1 MSTCQIKRITSLPL
15 PSKTTTQARYYRL
28 HDKLVETDLGQ
39 RGVNKLVA
47 LKSSN
52 IHLPQDDVKETKA
65 APKAW
70 KREETD
76 LKELFKEELETGA
89 IEEAKV
95 KEKLTTATLLEERPL
110 KAVVLKLRRLRE
122 EHMEDCQNPS
132 DIEPSEANVKR
143 YLDSAQPEAAPSSIT
158 HISGSISA
166 ESSRFWKKFTEE
178 QSNHPF
184 KLTQDLIEANA
195 IKREVVWQRVKGDKR

>member
-1 MSTCQIKRITSLPL
+1 M
-15 PSKTTTQARYYRL
+15 
-28 HDKLVETDLGQ
+28 
-39 RGVNKLVA
+39 NKLVA

-52 IHLPQDDVKETKA
+52 IHQPQDDLKETKA
-65 APKAW
+65 APKPW
-70 KREETD
+70 KREETEQ
-76 LKELFKEELETGA
+76 LKEIFKEDIETGA

-122 EHMEDCQNPS
+122 EHMEDCQPPS
-132 DIEPSEANVKR
+132 DIELSEAKVKR

-158 HISGSISA
+158 HISGSICA
-166 ESSRFWKKFTEE
+166 ESSRFWRKFTKE
-178 QSNHPF
+178 QSNHLL

-195 IKREVVWQRVKGDKR
+195 IKKEVVWQRVKGDKR